1 MKTGTSSLNPYAA
14 SYIPISR
21 RGTADAN
28 KDYSL
33 TENAYKRGNVTMW
46 SGSHSEDTPQNQ
58 HESKVSQNYVAH
70 GTLPHEEYAP
80 KGNPVHSSYGS
91 SSQTAKEM
99 MEIPEEEREMDLAY
113 LQMMFPGI
121 SYESLSDVYFV
132 NKGDLEATLDMLNH
146 FEQDMDDYSENLLQ
160 SLDISDVS
168 EYGSSTECASLKLK
182 KVAGEVAGS
191 SSGSSESAPIT

>member
-33 TENAYKRGNVTMW
+33 TENAYKRGDATVGRDLTLRIRPRT
-46 SGSHSEDTPQNQ
+46 ST
-58 HESKVSQNYVAH
+58 KAKFLKT
-70 GTLPHEEYAP
+70 TLPMVPWLMRNTHRRETLYTDLM
-80 KGNPVHSSYGS
+80 VHHHKP
-91 SSQTAKEM
+91 TKEM

-182 KVAGEVAGS
+182 KVAGEVAGT

>member
-33 TENAYKRGNVTMW
+33 TENAYKCDDATLW
-46 SGSHSEDTPQNQ
+46 SGSHSENTPQNQ
-58 HESKVSQNYVAH
+58 HQSKASQNYIAQ
-70 GTLPHEEYAP
+70 GTLAHEEYAT
-80 KGNPVHSSYGS
+80 KGNPVHGSYGS
-91 SSQTAKEM
+91 SSQTLTKM
-99 MEIPEEEREMDLAY
+99 MEIAEEEREMDLAY

-121 SYESLSDVYFV
+121 SCESLSDVYFV